1 MLRYLPDVNLATAND
16 RGERESS
23 CGPLDSR
30 RTDWIY
36 AVKPCRLGVD
46 VCLISFSST
55 GKDKVS
61 NRRIWFDSGGA
72 GTSLYIKKQ
81 SPGIMGFAPIV
92 ELYPTRGIMCLGR
105 AGGED
110 WLVESRSGT
119 TE

>member
-1 MLRYLPDVNLATAND
+1 MSIWQQRMTGVKGNQAAGRLTPGAA
-16 RGERESS
+16 
-23 CGPLDSR
+23 
-30 RTDWIY
+30 DWIY
-36 AVKPCRLGVD
+36 AVKPCRFRVD